1 MALSKTKIVIMR
13 RILFLSIT
21 FSVILFSCKKSDVV
35 TDSNSNNNNNNNNSG
50 DVVYNVNKAT
60 LLQLVN
66 DVRTKGC
73 TCGTTV
79 MPAVGTLTWDDQL
92 AKAGYDHSV
101 DMNKNDYFSHTGL
114 DGSSPGQRITAAGY
128 TWSSYGENIA
138 NGYTTEQAVMTGWL
152 NSEGHCRNIMGAG
165 FTNIG
170 VGRDGNYWTQVFG
183 AK

>member
-1 MALSKTKIVIMR
+1 MR
-13 RILFLSIT
+13 RILFATIIL
-21 FSVILFSCKKSDVV
+21 SVILFSCKKSDVAA
-35 TDSNSNNNNNNNNSG
+35 DNNSNNNNSG
-50 DVVYNVNKAT
+50 DVVYNVNKTT

-79 MPAVGTLTWDDQL
+79 MPAVGTLTWNDQL

-114 DGSSPGQRITAAGY
+114 DGSNPGQRITAAGY

-138 NGYTTEQAVMTGWL
+138 NGYTTEQAVMNGWL
-152 NSEGHCRNIMGAG
+152 NSEGHCKNIMNGGFKDIGA
-165 FTNIG
+165 
-170 VGRDGNYWTQVFG
+170 GRDGNYWTQVFG
-183 AK
+183 SK